1 MQLKDI
7 FSASSDGVS
16 QPSNSSLRFKQ
27 KALAAS
33 ILAALAIIAFFA
45 VEASDT
51 KPARKAPPEA
61 AMITLRPD
69 GTDKD
74 VLIARYD
81 ANFVALSRR
90 IEEVQREA
98 AATETR
104 LRAIIADQK
113 SRLETQTSE
122 VKDLKAIAGRAGLT
136 PRPGETPEETE
147 ARIKSLLKA
156 NADAAYISKLS
167 SQFGSKTPG
176 KVFHTDPARNTNEPA
191 SSIVPALPDISGGV
205 KVPDEAHAA
214 AQQAVSGP
222 RLAMVTLPPPAPP
235 TSPAPRV
242 GPSPTL
248 NPDTPLQVN
257 RAAGTTVEDYLPA
270 GSFVRGRLLTGV
282 SDTSSS
288 WADPNTHKVELA
300 QGTAAFDR
308 SAGQM
313 TAMNVRKSDLGVS
326 SGMQNTHTTQDANNF
341 GTSSVATNASSL
353 ATNSGVQS
361 VSGNG
366 VTNSVNRDDGWSVT
380 RNSGTSY
387 GTNESANY
395 GTGNSSA
402 FGAQSSRSGNS
413 QNQFQYSSGVGFSSD
428 SASTINNRNT
438 TDANESPTPQQ
449 NSEPLGQL
457 NVTDFYQN
465 MKSYIGTPSLQG
477 ILNSAPISLANN
489 TKNGNNK
496 TGNTPKSTIDSMNS
510 NGFRV
515 STAPTGTTAS
525 SLADASGI
533 NFGSSTQT
541 TYQTGNGWTFGE
553 NVGESTSVS
562 NGIRNNLADTT
573 NAQMAEVNGLS
584 EGRASSESTSD
595 QDSFTHTASTGTA
608 NRVTQDRD
616 NSVRDLGLAMA
627 GGDAFAAL
635 RMFNAS
641 PESRSALKSMVD
653 QQQKGL
659 EHVMPPPPK
668 SVAKNRDNFIRPT
681 RTDIE
686 NDYQAS
692 AAAVQ
697 VTSDDSVNRRH
708 QEKRIDMPNKADF
721 MAQTREERDM
731 ANYRLGLNIV
741 SSSEYL
747 QKETGIRSVL
757 ERAFGGAL
765 TYSSPQEIYNLINS
779 QASESSELKNAL
791 TELGSIS
798 GPGMTEEQ
806 IAETFKSKH

>member
-1 MQLKDI
+1 M
-7 FSASSDGVS
+7 
-16 QPSNSSLRFKQ
+16 
-27 KALAAS
+27 
-33 ILAALAIIAFFA
+33 
-45 VEASDT
+45 
-51 KPARKAPPEA
+51 
-61 AMITLRPD
+61 
-69 GTDKD
+69 
-74 VLIARYD
+74 
-81 ANFVALSRR
+81 
-90 IEEVQREA
+90 
-98 AATETR
+98 
-104 LRAIIADQK
+104 
-113 SRLETQTSE
+113 
-122 VKDLKAIAGRAGLT
+122 
-136 PRPGETPEETE
+136 
-147 ARIKSLLKA
+147 
-156 NADAAYISKLS
+156 
-167 SQFGSKTPG
+167 
-176 KVFHTDPARNTNEPA
+176 
-191 SSIVPALPDISGGV
+191 
-205 KVPDEAHAA
+205 
-214 AQQAVSGP
+214 
-222 RLAMVTLPPPAPP
+222 
-235 TSPAPRV
+235 
-242 GPSPTL
+242 
-248 NPDTPLQVN
+248 
-257 RAAGTTVEDYLPA
+257 
-270 GSFVRGRLLTGV
+270 
-282 SDTSSS
+282 
-288 WADPNTHKVELA
+288 
-300 QGTAAFDR
+300 
-308 SAGQM
+308 
-313 TAMNVRKSDLGVS
+313 
-326 SGMQNTHTTQDANNF
+326 
-341 GTSSVATNASSL
+341 
-353 ATNSGVQS
+353 
-361 VSGNG
+361 
-366 VTNSVNRDDGWSVT
+366 
-380 RNSGTSY
+380 
-387 GTNESANY
+387 
-395 GTGNSSA
+395 
-402 FGAQSSRSGNS
+402 
-413 QNQFQYSSGVGFSSD
+413 
-428 SASTINNRNT
+428 
-438 TDANESPTPQQ
+438 
-449 NSEPLGQL
+449 
-457 NVTDFYQN
+457 TDFYQN

-496 TGNTPKSTIDSMNS
+496 TGNTPKSTIDLMNS

-515 STAPTGTTAS
+515 STGPTGTTAS

-659 EHVMPPPPK
+659 EHVMPPPTK

-697 VTSDDSVNRRH
+697 ATSDDSVNRRH